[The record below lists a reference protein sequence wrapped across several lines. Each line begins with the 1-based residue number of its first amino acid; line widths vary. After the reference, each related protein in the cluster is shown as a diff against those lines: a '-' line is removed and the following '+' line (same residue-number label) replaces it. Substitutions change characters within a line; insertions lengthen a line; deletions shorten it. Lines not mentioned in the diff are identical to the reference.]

1 MKIDGTSI
9 SSVGSINATNRVVAT
24 HIKAVVLG
32 NEQDGVKVS
41 DKAQLY
47 QSLLQKVKEIPEVR
61 EDRIREVTERINKG
75 EFKVDAQTI
84 ADKLLGRE

>member
-1 MKIDGTSI
+1 MKIDGTSL
-9 SSVGSINATNRVVAT
+9 SSVGSIQATNRVVSNDK
-24 HIKAVVLG
+24 KAAALG
-32 NEQDGVKVS
+32 HELDGVKVS

-75 EFKVDAQTI
+75 EFKIDAQTI
-84 ADKLLGRE
+84 ADKLLGNE

>member
-9 SSVGSINATNRVVAT
+9 SSVGSIQATNRVVSINKNA
-24 HIKAVVLG
+24 AVIGKEL
-32 NEQDGVKVS
+32 DGVKVS

-61 EDRIREVTERINKG
+61 EDQIRELAERINKG
-75 EFKVDAQTI
+75 EFKVDTEAI
-84 ADKLLGRE
+84 ADKLLGKE

>member
-9 SSVGSINATNRVVAT
+9 SSVGSLNATNRVVSNLK
-24 HIKAVVLG
+24 KAALLG

-61 EDRIREVTERINKG
+61 EDRIREVSERINKG
-75 EFKVDAQTI
+75 EFKVDAQSI
-84 ADKLLGRE
+84 ADKLLGRK

>member
-1 MKIDGTSI
+1 MKIDGTSL
-9 SSVGSINATNRVVAT
+9 SSVGSIQATNRVISADKKVA
-24 HIKAVVLG
+24 ALG
-32 NEQDGVKVS
+32 HEQDGVKVS

-84 ADKLLGRE
+84 ADKLLGKE